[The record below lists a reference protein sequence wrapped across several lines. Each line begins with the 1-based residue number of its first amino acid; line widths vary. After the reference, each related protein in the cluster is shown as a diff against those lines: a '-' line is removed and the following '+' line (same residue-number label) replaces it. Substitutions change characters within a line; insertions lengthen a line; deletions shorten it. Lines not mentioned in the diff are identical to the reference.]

1 MVHLFNSADF
11 HGAIVNILKGNL
23 GHHKPELDLRFF
35 FFFLSLPA
43 HILFAMLEFV
53 VNKVIIWFFSFGNVQ
68 KMSQERVPSLA
79 LVM

>member
-23 GHHKPELDLRFF
+23 GHHKPELDLW
-35 FFFLSLPA
+35 FFFLSSPA

-53 VNKVIIWFFSFGNVQ
+53 VNKVIIWVFSFGNVQ
-68 KMSQERVPSLA
+68 KMSQGRVPSLA